1 MSFVRP
7 FFDFLMRKSLRKLI
21 ILIIAMLLFPVLH
34 AQEKGEVSVYF
45 FMDGKPEKNIR
56 VNIDEGEV
64 LYSNADGV
72 VRIALPEGKHRLKA
86 TGTKRVHAIAEFM
99 IVPQESTRIIVTLK
113 KGDNSEI
120 EIEHPESSKQV
131 MKKDVRKD
139 LKPGILKGTVKSLE
153 GKEPIEKVSVFIK
166 GTRKKIITDSNGQF
180 TAELYPGSYS
190 ISFIHSQFSTQT
202 VEGVEIKENEVTEK
216 MVELTPASI
225 ELEEY
230 VVLKPHIEGGIASL
244 MADRKESS
252 AVSDVIGAEQ
262 MSKSGDS
269 NAASALK
276 RVTGLTVVGGKYV
289 YVRGMGERYS
299 STLLN
304 GATLPSPEP
313 EKRVVP
319 LDIFPA
325 GILQSV
331 EVQKTFLPDMPGEFG
346 GGVIKIR
353 TKGVPEDFYASLSLS
368 LGFDSDTFRSGMTY
382 SGGKYDW
389 LGADDGG
396 RNIPSKVVDAT
407 KDGVPLK
414 AKSKYSNEGFTDE
427 ELEALGESFPNK
439 WNTYE
444 KTILP
449 EMGFSFTLGDNW
461 EFSGGKAGVLG
472 SFSYKNGTNLKET
485 TLKTYSYSSGELNPR
500 SSYKYDITSNSVKMG
515 AILDMGLELG
525 KHTKIGNTF
534 LMLRTSE
541 DKVSVAEGFEAEI
554 GDDSRTTKLRWIE
567 QMLISE
573 QIRGNHKIKALGDMG
588 IDWRYTYSRAQMK
601 MPDSRMYRYDYYA
614 NNELW
619 LLTKTTKSN
628 ERAFTSLVDN
638 NHDMGIDI
646 TKPFEIYKELEF
658 KLKSGFNFVAKD
670 REVDTRR
677 FEFGFRNRDSD
688 YLSQDMESILSPENI
703 SEDNAT
709 ISEVTRNT
717 DNYIADQFLI
727 SAYLM
732 FDWEIWKNI
741 ILTGGM
747 RYERSDYSVKTFEL
761 YSSDPEIIE
770 SPLQS
775 DDFLPGT
782 SLTFKLPHDM
792 QIRLGYS
799 ITVNRPSLKELSAA
813 TMDDIEGGGET
824 LGNPELDQ
832 ATIHSAD
839 FRYEWY
845 FSTMESMSAAFFFK
859 HFDKPIEQ
867 VFTDASGES
876 KTFENAEMARNLGV
890 EIEARKN
897 FGFIHDVLEDMFI
910 AGNFSYIYS
919 TVEVK
924 DQKARS
930 LQGQSPW
937 ILNLQLG
944 YDNSDLGTVITV
956 LYNMFGKRLDTLS
969 VVGPHAWESP
979 WHQLDFVAS
988 QSFKYGFK
996 LSFKAKNL
1004 IDLPSEVYYEGEG
1017 IKKLRSSYKKGR
1029 EFSVGLSWKY

>member
-1 MSFVRP
+1 MGNG
-7 FFDFLMRKSLRKLI
+7 LKKLI
-21 ILIIAMLLFPVLH
+21 ILTLAIFSFITIS
-34 AQEKGEVSVYF
+34 AQEEEGEVSAYF
-45 FMDGKPEKNIR
+45 FLDGKPQKNIR
-56 VNIDEGEV
+56 VKIDDGEV
-64 LYSNADGV
+64 QYSDDDGV
-72 VRIALPEGKHRLKA
+72 VRMNLSAGKHRLEA
-86 TGTKRVHAIAEFM
+86 RGTKRVHAVAEFM
-99 IVPQESTRIIVTLK
+99 IVPLENTRIIVTLK
-113 KGDNSEI
+113 KGDNSEVD
-120 EIEHPESSKQV
+120 IEHPANSKQTT
-131 MKKDVRKD
+131 KKDERKD
-139 LKPGILKGTVKSLE
+139 LKPGTLKGTVKSLE
-153 GKEPIEKVSVFIK
+153 GKEPIDKVSVFIK
-166 GTRKKIITDSNGQF
+166 GTRKKIITDKNGQF
-180 TAELYPGSYS
+180 TAELYPGKYS

-202 VEGVEIKENEVTEK
+202 IEGVEIKENSLTEK
-216 MVELTPASI
+216 TVELTPASI

-230 VVLKPHIEGGIASL
+230 VVLKPHIQGGIASL
-244 MADRKESS
+244 MADRKDSS
-252 AVSDVIGAEQ
+252 AVSDVIGSEQ

-346 GGVIKIR
+346 GGVIKIK
-353 TKGVPEDFYASLSLS
+353 TKGVPEDFYASLSYS
-368 LGFDSDTFRSGMTY
+368 IGFDSDSFKSGMTY
-382 SGGKYDW
+382 NGGKLDW

-396 RNIPSKVVDAT
+396 RDIPKEVVDAT

-414 AKSKYSNEGFTDE
+414 GKSKYSNDGFTDE
-427 ELEALGESFPNK
+427 ELEKLGESFPNK
-439 WNTYE
+439 WKTYE

-449 EMGFSFTLGDNW
+449 QMGFSFTIGDNW
-461 EFSGGKAGVLG
+461 KFTGGKAGVLG
-472 SFSYKNGTNLKET
+472 SFSYKNGTSLKET
-485 TLKTYSYSSGELNPR
+485 KLKTYSYSSGELNSR
-500 SSYKYDITSNSVKMG
+500 SNYTYNITSNSVKMG

-534 LMLRTSE
+534 LMLRTSD

-554 GDDSRTTKLRWIE
+554 GDDSRTTKLRWVE

-573 QIRGNHKIKALGDMG
+573 QIRGNHKIKAAGDLG

-601 MPDSRMYRYDYYA
+601 MPDSRMYRYDYYS
-614 NNELW
+614 NEELW
-619 LLTKTTKSN
+619 MLTKTTKSN
-628 ERAFTSLVDN
+628 ERAYTSLVDN
-638 NHDMGIDI
+638 NHDVGIDI

-677 FEFGFRNRDSD
+677 FEFSFRNRDSE
-688 YLSQDMESILSPENI
+688 YLSQDMESILAPEQI
-703 SEDNAT
+703 SVDNAT
-709 ISEVTRNT
+709 ITEVTRNT

-741 ILTGGM
+741 ILVGGM

-832 ATIHSAD
+832 AMIHSAD

-859 HFDKPIEQ
+859 HFEKPIEQ

-876 KTFENAEMARNLGV
+876 KTFENAEMAQNLGV

-897 FGFIHDVLEDMFI
+897 FGFIHDALEDMFI

-919 TVEVK
+919 KVK
-924 DQKARS
+924 VKGQDERP

-937 ILNLQLG
+937 ILNLQMG
-944 YDNSDLGTVITV
+944 YDNSDLGTVVTV
-956 LYNMFGKRLDTLS
+956 LYNMFGKRLETLS

-1017 IKKLRSSYKKGR
+1017 LKKLRSSYKKGR
-1029 EFSVGLSWKY
+1029 EFSIGLSWKY

>member
-1 MSFVRP
+1 MISA
-7 FFDFLMRKSLRKLI
+7 KEEEGSI
-21 ILIIAMLLFPVLH
+21 SA
-34 AQEKGEVSVYF
+34 YF
-45 FMDGKPEKNIR
+45 FFDGKPQKNIR
-56 VNIDEGEV
+56 VKIDDGEV
-64 LYSNADGV
+64 LYSNDDGV
-72 VRIALPEGKHRLKA
+72 VRMNLSAGKHRLEA
-86 TGTKRVHAIAEFM
+86 RGMKRVHAVAEFM
-99 IVPQESTRIIVTLK
+99 IVALENTRIIVTLK
-113 KGDNSEI
+113 KGDNSEVD
-120 EIEHPESSKQV
+120 IEHPASSKQEV
-131 MKKDVRKD
+131 KKDVRKD
-139 LKPGILKGTVKSLE
+139 LKPGTLKGIVKSLE
-153 GKEPIEKVSVFIK
+153 GKEPIDKVSVFIK
-166 GTRKKIITDSNGQF
+166 DTRKKIITDSNGQF
-180 TAELYPGSYS
+180 TAELYPGKYS

-202 VEGVEIKENEVTEK
+202 IEGVEIKENSVTEK
-216 MVELTPASI
+216 AVELTPASI

-230 VVLKPHIEGGIASL
+230 VVLKPHIQGGIASL
-244 MADRKESS
+244 MAGRKESS
-252 AVSDVIGAEQ
+252 VVSDVIGSEQ

-346 GGVIKIR
+346 GGIIKIK
-353 TKGVPEDFYASLSLS
+353 TKGVPEGFYASLSLS
-368 LGFDSDTFRSGMTY
+368 VGFDSDSFKSGMTY

-396 RNIPSKVVDAT
+396 RDVPKEVVDAT
-407 KDGVPLK
+407 KGGVPLK
-414 AKSKYSNEGFTDE
+414 GKSKYSNEGFEDE

-439 WNTYE
+439 WNTY
-444 KTILP
+444 KKKVLP
-449 EMGFSFTLGDNW
+449 KMGFSFTVGDNW
-461 EFSGGKAGVLG
+461 KFSGGKAGVLG
-472 SFSYKNGTNLKET
+472 SFSYKNGTNLKKSK
-485 TLKTYSYSSGELNPR
+485 LKTFSYSSGELNPG
-500 SSYKYDITSNSVKMG
+500 SSYTYSITSNSIKMG
-515 AILDMGLELG
+515 AILDMGLEFG

-534 LMLRTSE
+534 LMLRTSD

-554 GDDSRTTKLRWIE
+554 GDDSRKTKLRWIE

-573 QIRGNHKIKALGDMG
+573 QVRGNHKIKAAGDLG

-601 MPDSRMYRYDYYA
+601 MPDSRMYRYDYYT
-614 NNELW
+614 NSELW
-619 LLTKTTKSN
+619 MLTKTTKSN
-628 ERAFTSLVDN
+628 ERAYTSLVDN
-638 NHDMGIDI
+638 NHDVGFDI
-646 TKPFEIYKELEF
+646 TKPFEIYNKLEL
-658 KLKSGFNFVAKD
+658 KLKTGFNFVAKD

-677 FEFGFRNRDSD
+677 FEFSFRNRDSD

-703 SEDNAT
+703 SAENAT
-709 ISEVTRNT
+709 ITEVTRNT
-717 DNYIADQFLI
+717 DNYIADQYLI

-732 FDWEIWKNI
+732 FDWEIWSNI

-761 YSSDPEIIE
+761 YSSDPQIIE

-859 HFDKPIEQ
+859 HFEKPIEQ

-876 KTFENAEMARNLGV
+876 KTFENAKMAQNLGV
-890 EIEARKN
+890 EVEARKN
-897 FGFIHDVLEDMFI
+897 FGFIHDAFEEFFI

-919 TVEVK
+919 KVEVEG
-924 DQKARS
+924 QNARP

-944 YDNSDLGTVITV
+944 YDNSDLGTVVTV
-956 LYNMFGKRLDTLS
+956 LYNMFGKRLETLS

-979 WHQLDFVAS
+979 WHQLDVVAS
-988 QSFKYGFK
+988 QKFKYGFK

-1004 IDLPSEVYYEGEG
+1004 IDLPLEVYYEGEG

-1029 EFSVGLSWKY
+1029 EFSIGLSWKY